1 MLMMWMAMI
10 MSSGSHII
18 CITVAFVLKWL
29 CFVVCLDGGYHGCIC
44 LEVAVFCR
52 LP

>member
-18 CITVAFVLKWL
+18 CITVAFVLKWR
-29 CFVVCLDGGYHGCIC
+29 CFVVAPDRGLID
-44 LEVAVFCR
+44 VSFVFVIE
-52 LP
+52 